1 METSQG
7 PSCLIGWLGHPQR
20 GRICVGVLVIASLPG
35 YLVAQTVQIELFY
48 LMEHMLRTY
57 YRVRMWLRGWVLGYG
72 SFIRT

>member
-1 METSQG
+1 M
-7 PSCLIGWLGHPQR
+7 
-20 GRICVGVLVIASLPG
+20 GVLVIASLPG